1 MSLILITPPAVEP
14 VTVDDIKVAGRIDGT
29 AFDAQITNLL
39 IPAIRQEAEYRLSRR
54 LITQTVELILDQFPC
69 LSSLAIDLV
78 FPDAQA
84 ITSIKYMDSAGA
96 EQTLSAS
103 VYQLDSDS
111 VPSRVFLK
119 SGQSWPETQNLPSSV
134 RIRYTV
140 GYGNAG
146 TDVPN
151 SVRLWI
157 IAHVVQALDH
167 PDGLDAAGLQPLPYV
182 DRLLDAELV
191 LRAA

>member
-14 VTVDDIKVAGRIDGT
+14 VTVDEIKAAGRIDNA
-29 AFDAQITNLL
+29 AFDTQITTLL
-39 IPAIRQEAEYRLSRR
+39 IPAIRQEAEHRLSRR
-54 LITQTVELILDQFPC
+54 LITQTVELLLDQFPC
-69 LSSLAIDLV
+69 PSSLAIDLTL
-78 FPDAQA
+78 PDAQA
-84 ITSIKYMDSAGA
+84 ITSIKYLDSAGV
-96 EQTLSAS
+96 EQTLSTS
-103 VYQLDSDS
+103 VYQLDPDHI
-111 VPSRVFLK
+111 PSRVLLK
-119 SGQSWPETQNLPSSV
+119 TGQSWPETQNLPSSV

-167 PDGLDAAGLQPLPYV
+167 PDGLDASGLKPLPFI
-182 DRLLDAELV
+182 DGLLDPYRVV
-191 LRAA
+191 LA